1 MPKYLSGRAKRVP
14 QDQLSDDRYQ
24 YLALDQAEPN
34 LADPL
39 TGPSVPSGA
48 QYQLVAVPGFPGKR
62 YWVPVGGGLVPGA
75 ITIFDEGS
83 IVSASSSIT
92 QLNFVGAAV
101 TANVSVQSPSG
112 FPGIAATITVNPVS
126 ITDNPPLNAR
136 NGELWWESDTGDL
149 YVYYEDVNS
158 AQWVTTNTG
167 GAGPAGDKGQKGE
180 KGQKGQNGL
189 SGNQGQKGE
198 KGDKGEKGSVEAQ
211 GNKGQKGEV
220 GVGQKGQKGEKGDKG
235 QKGTDGTDG
244 TKGEKGQKGELGQKG
259 EKGQKGTSGGGATV
273 TISDSAP
280 GGASTGDMWWDSDD
294 FDLHVYYGDGDS
306 NQWVSVTSNAALKG
320 QKGEKGQKGDKGG
333 KGEKGE
339 KGQKGE
345 VGASGNAG
353 GDGAKGQK
361 GEAGV
366 SGTGTG
372 TADKIFEGNT
382 EAEVVDT
389 GSDGHFKV
397 TTEGTERLRVNS
409 SGNVKLPD
417 NGKLQF
423 GGALN
428 SGNGDLQIY
437 HDTNHS
443 YIVDQGTGELRL
455 RANLINLQSADG
467 SETMIGATENS
478 NVNLYFNDNIKF
490 STTTDGVKITG
501 GLQDKDGQLGTSG
514 QVLSSTGTELNWVA
528 ATSGQK
534 GQKGEVGTTTKGQK
548 GEVGAPGAA
557 ADKGQKGQ
565 KGELNDKGQ
574 KGEIGVGDKG
584 QKGED
589 NSTKGQKGQ
598 KGELN
603 DKGQKGE
610 IGATGTVF
618 TSGTRMLFQQTSAP
632 SGWTKVTSGVDNRA
646 LRIVTGTVGSGG
658 GNGFTNVLNSTVT
671 TANGSVSNHT
681 LTTTQLAAH
690 FHNVWTRN
698 ESAIDGSRS
707 SGSLSNQPQ
716 GNWYTAGS
724 GYRQVHIGGN
734 HYAPTSGN
742 TGGGGSHNHGF
753 TNPNFNLNVAYTDVI
768 IAQKN

>member
-1 MPKYLSGRAKRVP
+1 MPKYLSGRAKRIP
-14 QDQLSDDRYQ
+14 QDQLSDDRYK

-34 LADPL
+34 LADPI

-48 QYQLVAVPGFPGKR
+48 QYQLVAVPGFPGRR

-112 FPGIAATITVNPVS
+112 FPGVAATITVNPVT
-126 ITDNPPLNAR
+126 ITDNPPPNAR

-180 KGQKGQNGL
+180 KGQKGQQGL
-189 SGNQGQKGE
+189 SGNQGDKGQKGE
-198 KGDKGEKGSVEAQ
+198 KGEKGSVEAQ
-211 GNKGQKGEV
+211 GNKGQKGE
-220 GVGQKGQKGEKGDKG
+220 GQKGQKGEKGDKG
-235 QKGTDGTDG
+235 QKGEKGTDGNDG
-244 TKGEKGQKGELGQKG
+244 TKGEKGQKGQTGD
-259 EKGQKGTSGGGATV
+259 KGQKGQKGISGGGATV
-273 TISDSAP
+273 TISDTAP
-280 GGASTGDMWWDSDD
+280 GSASSGDMWWDSDD

-306 NQWVSVTSNAALKG
+306 NQWVSITSNAALKG
-320 QKGEKGQKGDKGG
+320 QKGEKGQKGDKGD
-333 KGEKGE
+333 

-345 VGASGNAG
+345 
-353 GDGAKGQK
+353 KGVK
-361 GEAGV
+361 GEVGLTGNTG
-366 SGTGTG
+366 SGTG

-389 GSDGHFKV
+389 GGDGHFKV
-397 TTEGTERLRVNS
+397 TTEGTERLRINS

-428 SGNGDLQIY
+428 SGDGDLQIY

-478 NVNLYFNDNIKF
+478 NVNLYFNNNIKF
-490 STTTDGVKITG
+490 STTTDGVKING

-528 ATSGQK
+528 ATSGPP
-534 GQKGEVGTTTKGQK
+534 GPPGPASTVAGPPGPASTVAGPPGPPGSNSTVPGPP
-548 GEVGAPGAA
+548 GPPGSDSNVAGPPGPPGADSTVAGPPGPPGSVTA
-557 ADKGQKGQ
+557 AIPSGG
-565 KGELNDKGQ
+565 
-574 KGEIGVGDKG
+574 IIIW
-584 QKGED
+584 
-589 NSTKGQKGQ
+589 S
-598 KGELN
+598 
-603 DKGQKGE
+603 
-610 IGATGTVF
+610 GA
-618 TSGTRMLFQQTSAP
+618 ANAIP
-632 SGWTKVTSGVDNRA
+632 SGWYLCNGSNGTPDLRGRFVVGYSNTDGDFDVNDTGGSKDAVVVTHDHDADASSNVSDPGHRHPS
-646 LRIVTGTVGSGG
+646 RGFGTDDDGGDQHTGSG
-658 GNGFTNVLNSTVT
+658 NNSVRNNAIEDAT
-671 TANGSVSNHT
+671 TG
-681 LTTTQLAAH
+681 
-690 FHNVWTRN
+690 
-698 ESAIDGSRS
+698 I
-707 SGSLSNQPQ
+707 
-716 GNWYTAGS
+716 
-724 GYRQVHIGGN
+724 
-734 HYAPTSGN
+734 
-742 TGGGGSHNHGF
+742 
-753 TNPNFNLNVAYTDVI
+753 NVATNIDI
-768 IAQKN
+768 DNEGESGTNKNLPPYYALAYIMKS

>member
-34 LADPL
+34 LADPI

-259 EKGQKGTSGGGATV
+259 EKGQKGISGGGATV

-306 NQWVSVTSNAALKG
+306 NQWVSITSNAALKG
-320 QKGEKGQKGDKGG
+320 QKGEKGEKGEKGQ

-345 VGASGNAG
+345 VGLSGNAG
-353 GDGAKGQK
+353 GKGDKGQKGDQGDKGQK
-361 GEAGV
+361 GEGDKGQKGEDNSTKGQKGEKGEKGEKGQKGV
-366 SGTGTG
+366 DGNSVKGTKG
-372 TADKIFEGNT
+372 DKGDKGQKGE
-382 EAEVVDT
+382 D
-389 GSDGHFKV
+389 
-397 TTEGTERLRVNS
+397 NS
-409 SGNVKLPD
+409 
-417 NGKLQF
+417 
-423 GGALN
+423 
-428 SGNGDLQIY
+428 
-437 HDTNHS
+437 T
-443 YIVDQGTGELRL
+443 
-455 RANLINLQSADG
+455 
-467 SETMIGATENS
+467 
-478 NVNLYFNDNIKF
+478 
-490 STTTDGVKITG
+490 
-501 GLQDKDGQLGTSG
+501 
-514 QVLSSTGTELNWVA
+514 
-528 ATSGQK
+528 K

-610 IGATGTVF
+610 IGVTGTVF